1 METFVN
7 PLKGLAEYEEI
18 RRNLRDNRGILQ
30 VTGCLESQKAH
41 WLYSLSHLYNNCLVV
56 AEDDQ
61 KAKEFFED
69 YRFYQPDVLLYPA
82 KDLLFYYADIQGNLL
97 TKQRMRVI
105 RKILEKENVTVIT
118 SVGGCMERIRPL
130 QEIEKSCLHFQ
141 NDSPMDLE
149 PGFCLP

>member
-18 RRNLRDNRGILQ
+18 RRNVRDNRGILQ

-41 WLYSLSHLYNNCLVV
+41 WLYGLSDLYKNCLVV

-105 RKILEKENVTVIT
+105 RKILE
-118 SVGGCMERIRPL
+118 
-130 QEIEKSCLHFQ
+130 EK
-141 NDSPMDLE
+141 N
-149 PGFCLP
+149 GKNKWG